1 MTGERMQAIKWALLG
16 GLSFLL
22 VAWAAYHQG
31 RHQCPVCA
39 EIDRAQV
46 LSELIVPAQKLI
58 LVEASSQQRVNWTL
72 KTGWPRMAELL
83 RFLSF
88 NNINRD
94 STGTL
99 SYETHYAYGYDLAKR
114 GTWSLAKTPEG
125 GLLFKAPPVQLVGCP
140 SVATQSFRFETVE
153 KGVFVDEYARQNEV
167 LVYATALA
175 LSQAHD
181 RLRTPA
187 THAQMKDAA
196 DKELK
201 SLLISLAQPLG
212 LAIKPEQIAIEPMDA
227 QQLSA
232 PAVWVPR
239 IDAAGVPDAA
249 TLKMLKD
256 AGCAS

>member
-1 MTGERMQAIKWALLG
+1 MQRIKWALLG

-22 VAWAAYHQG
+22 VAWLGYRQG
-31 RHQCPVCA
+31 QHTCPACA
-39 EIDRAQV
+39 EIDRTQV
-46 LSELIVPAQKLI
+46 LSELIVPAQKLV
-58 LVEASSQQRVNWTL
+58 LVEASSQQRVAWTL

-83 RFLSF
+83 HFLSF
-88 NNINRD
+88 NNINKD

-99 SYETHYAYGYDLAKR
+99 SYEARYAYGYDLAKR
-114 GTWSLAKTPEG
+114 GSWSLAKTAQG

-140 SVATQSFRFETVE
+140 SVQTQSFRFETVE
-153 KGVFVDEYARQNEV
+153 KGIFIDEYARQNEV

-175 LSQAHD
+175 LAQAHE

-187 THAQMKDAA
+187 TLAPMKQAA

-212 LAIKPEQIAIEPMDA
+212 LALTPERIAIEPMDA
-227 QQLSA
+227 QQPSA
-232 PAVWVPR
+232 PPAWGPR

-249 TLKMLKD
+249 TSKMLKD

>member
-1 MTGERMQAIKWALLG
+1 MHRIKWALIG

-22 VAWAAYHQG
+22 VAWFAYRQG
-31 RHQCPVCA
+31 LHHCPACA

-46 LSELIVPAQKLI
+46 LSELMVPAQKLI

-72 KTGWPRMAELL
+72 KSGWPRMAELL
-83 RFLSF
+83 HFLSF
-88 NNINRD
+88 NNINKE

-114 GTWSLAKTPEG
+114 GTWSLAKAANG

-140 SVATQSFRFETVE
+140 SVLTQSFRFETLE

-187 THAQMKDAA
+187 THEQMKLAA

-212 LAIKPEQIAIEPMDA
+212 LAIRPEQIAVEPMDA
-227 QQLSA
+227 QQVST
-232 PAVWVPR
+232 PAVWAPR